1 MTDIRAIK
9 ESLEDAHRTLRHIE
23 LMVRPSEDLDKENA
37 FILGEALA
45 YINGANTLL
54 EKSMVELEIIG
65 E

>member
-1 MTDIRAIK
+1 
-9 ESLEDAHRTLRHIE
+9 
-23 LMVRPSEDLDKENA
+23 MVRPSEDLDKENA